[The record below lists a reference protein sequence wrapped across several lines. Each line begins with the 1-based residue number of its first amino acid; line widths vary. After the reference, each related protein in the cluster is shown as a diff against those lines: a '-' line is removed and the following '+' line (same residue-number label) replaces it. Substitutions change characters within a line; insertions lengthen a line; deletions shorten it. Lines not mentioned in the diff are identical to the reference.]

1 MKIYEVIA
9 EDAAYNVG
17 FAAGRV
23 TKLIDQ
29 YIVAHK
35 IQGQVV
41 DTRLGKA
48 AGTALRVIKILGF
61 LDIARQLIQ
70 QSIAIKGLV
79 ASKQITEAEGTAAY
93 RQQCEKMVV
102 ALMASSGFVKLM
114 NLLKV
119 LPFVKWFVRAGAVV
133 ATGASFGTLGGPSVM
148 FAIATEVGII
158 WLTKYLAT
166 KEGQEALAWWVI
178 YVIDPSV
185 VWVWN
190 ESFGRIGEA
199 WKASGLSDQAQAKVN
214 GTIQGKD
221 TGAPIAGKPSADA
234 KKDID
239 SSSTAKDSSKSAAE
253 PYDQYGNKLGWGV
266 GNRYARKPGEKMDQG
281 EDYRGPKPAA
291 VASK

>member
-17 FAAGRV
+17 YAAGKV
-23 TKLIDQ
+23 TKLIDK
-29 YIVAHK
+29 YIIAHS

-41 DTRLGKA
+41 ETRLAKV
-48 AGTALRVIKILGF
+48 AGTFLRVIKLLGF
-61 LDIARQLIQ
+61 LDIAMQLIQ
-70 QSIAIKGLV
+70 QSMAIKGLV
-79 ASKQITEAEGTAAY
+79 KEKQITAEEGHAAY

-102 ALMASSGFVKLM
+102 AIIAGQGFAKLISM
-114 NLLKV
+114 LKY

-133 ATGASFGTLGGPSVM
+133 ATGATLGTLGGPSMM

-178 YVIDPSV
+178 YIIDPSV

-190 ESFGRIGEA
+190 ESFGRLGEA
-199 WKASGLSDQAQAKVN
+199 WKASELSKEAQAKID
-214 GTIQGKD
+214 GTIKGKD
-221 TGAPIAGKPSADA
+221 SGIAGKPSADA

-239 SSSTAKDSSKSAAE
+239 SSSTNNMLSGPEAQ
-253 PYDQYGNKLGWGV
+253 PYDQYGNKTGWGV
-266 GNRYARKPGEKMDQG
+266 GNRYAHKIGDKMDQG
-281 EDYRGPKPAA
+281 EEYRGPKPAA
-291 VASK
+291 VAAK